1 MILLSN
7 QGDLFFQISYK
18 KHFMPQQ
25 NYSNHV
31 RYYTP
36 HHFIFY
42 PLILVAFTI
51 SLWFTVTMREQC
63 ALWAAVTFIFFLL
76 GWLSFMF
83 RQHYALTLQNRVVR
97 LELRLRYYQLTQQR
111 LEEFESKLS
120 LNQLAALRFASDEEL
135 PLLLEKAFKE
145 NLPPKEIKKLIKNW
159 LPDHN
164 RV

>member
-1 MILLSN
+1 
-7 QGDLFFQISYK
+7 
-18 KHFMPQQ
+18 MPQQ

-42 PLILVAFTI
+42 PLILAAFTV
-51 SLWFTVTMREQC
+51 SLWFMVTMREQS
-63 ALWAAVTFIFFLL
+63 ALWAAVAFIFFLL

-111 LEEFESKLS
+111 LEEYETKLS
-120 LNQLAALRFASDEEL
+120 LHQLAALRFASDEEL
-135 PLLLEKAFKE
+135 PLLVEKAFNE
-145 NLPPKEIKKLIKNW
+145 NLSPKEIKKLIKNW
-159 LPDHN
+159 LPDHK